1 MDDKNIFSDN
11 FIGEAIIKSQVLLEK
26 YKKILDK
33 IQYEKSE
40 VESPKSDLDPFY
52 IIKVNKI
59 VIRAS
64 YIGQIYDVGKSNEYV
79 SNIYIKWA
87 WSDITLNK
95 ASKVN
100 LIRIFKYFLEREP
113 NENSPIFTKIYS
125 AFIHSS
131 IKVDEIF
138 FDVLLNALLHLMK
151 HICYIIIDKKI
162 YFIKEILE

>member
-11 FIGEAIIKSQVLLEK
+11 FIGEAIIKSDFIMEK
-26 YKKILDK
+26 YKQIIDK
-33 IQYEKSE
+33 ISVQETE
-40 VESPKSDLDPFY
+40 IESPTSDLDPFY
-52 IIKVNKI
+52 IIKVNKFKL
-59 VIRAS
+59 RAS
-64 YIGQIYDVGKSNEYV
+64 YIGQIFSDNDNTNISSIYV
-79 SNIYIKWA
+79 KWS

-113 NENSPIFTKIYS
+113 TENSPIFTKIYS

-138 FDVLLNALLHLMK
+138 FNVLLNALLHLMK
-151 HICYIIIDKKI
+151 HIFYIIVDKKI
-162 YFIKEILE
+162 YFVKEILN

>member
-11 FIGEAIIKSQVLLEK
+11 FIGEAILKSDFIMEK
-26 YKKILDK
+26 YKQIIDK
-33 IQYEKSE
+33 ISVQKTEI
-40 VESPKSDLDPFY
+40 ESPTSDLDPFY
-52 IIKVNKI
+52 IIKVNKFKLK
-59 VIRAS
+59 AS
-64 YIGQIYDVGKSNEYV
+64 YIGEIFTIDNDRSSIYV
-79 SNIYIKWA
+79 KWS

-113 NENSPIFTKIYS
+113 AENSPIFTKIYS

-138 FDVLLNALLHLMK
+138 FNVLLNALLHLMK
-151 HICYIIIDKKI
+151 HIFYIIVDKKI
-162 YFIKEILE
+162 YFVKEILN